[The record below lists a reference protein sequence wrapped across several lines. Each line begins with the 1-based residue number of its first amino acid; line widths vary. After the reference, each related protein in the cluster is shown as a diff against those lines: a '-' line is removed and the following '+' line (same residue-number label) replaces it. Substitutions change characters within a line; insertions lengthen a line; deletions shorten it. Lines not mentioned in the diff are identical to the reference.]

1 MDQNTDIEYKDKT
14 VCDDNTPDITASEKQ
29 ERKKQLAK
37 ERYKR
42 YCEKNPT
49 AAAERQKKYMKNLR
63 IGYKKLLDFYE
74 NMKQN
79 VGEVN
84 LDHT

>member
-1 MDQNTDIEYKDKT
+1 MEVKIINEPEEVVSNK
-14 VCDDNTPDITASEKQ
+14 PDITEKQ
-29 ERKKQLAK
+29 ERKKQLARK
-37 ERYKR
+37 RYKR

-49 AAAERQKKYMKNLR
+49 SAAERQKKYMKNLR
-63 IGYKKLLDFYE
+63 TGYKKLLDFYE